1 MSQYIQKSRSK
12 MNKNGCKTVIIH
24 RSNFNFTSYSYYIYS
39 LNLKIT
45 GAYRLWV
52 ENQKKRV
59 DVESLYAQS
68 SPNRN
73 PQISNSLNAVS
84 TQKKQSLSQTFRPEL
99 GQHKVRKNFVQRD
112 WCQGC
117 IYRVRST
124 NVDRNEAKYSRVNLA
139 SEMGQ
144 GTRSTPRSTLWSTW
158 SWVGRLH
165 SRPQGRPGPG
175 REISHPVHSE
185 V

>member
-1 MSQYIQKSRSK
+1 MLNMLSQILIEIPKSAIPLTQSQRRRSSP
-12 MNKNGCKTVIIH
+12 C
-24 RSNFNFTSYSYYIYS
+24 
-39 LNLKIT
+39 LK
-45 GAYRLWV
+45 LFSQ
-52 ENQKKRV
+52 N
-59 DVESLYAQS
+59 QS
-68 SPNRN
+68 SIRSER
-73 PQISNSLNAVS
+73 ILCRE
-84 TQKKQSLSQTFRPEL
+84 T
-99 GQHKVRKNFVQRD
+99 GVR
-112 WCQGC
+112 GC

-124 NVDRNEAKYSRVNLA
+124 NVDRNEARNIRVNPA
-139 SEMGQ
+139 SKVGS